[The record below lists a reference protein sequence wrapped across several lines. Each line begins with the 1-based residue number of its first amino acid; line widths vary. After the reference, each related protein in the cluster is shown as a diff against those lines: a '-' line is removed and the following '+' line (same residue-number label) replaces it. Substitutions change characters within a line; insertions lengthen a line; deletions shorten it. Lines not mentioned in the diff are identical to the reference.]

1 MFRRGI
7 DPFVK
12 TLFMADRQRYI
23 QKKGIAMITNN
34 RATAKAKIHSAAIN
48 AVRIQNRAL
57 CIQVI
62 GPSKL
67 LVHFIFIFFLP

>member
-1 MFRRGI
+1 MGVA
-7 DPFVK
+7 PFVK

-34 RATAKAKIHSAAIN
+34 RATAKVKIHSAADGTI
-48 AVRIQNRAL
+48 RIQNKAMFAH
-57 CIQVI
+57 VT
-62 GPSKL
+62 GPPEL